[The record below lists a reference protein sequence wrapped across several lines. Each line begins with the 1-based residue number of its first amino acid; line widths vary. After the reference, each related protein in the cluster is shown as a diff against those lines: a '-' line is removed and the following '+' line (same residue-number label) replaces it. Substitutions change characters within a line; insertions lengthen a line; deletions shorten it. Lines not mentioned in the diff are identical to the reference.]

1 MKVIN
6 INSDKAHELLAKCEI
21 LREYSMFI
29 GTIRKYADSEEG
41 AIKKAIQ
48 ECMEKGILTEY
59 LKRKGSEVRNM
70 LIAEYSYEKDIQIK
84 QQEARQEG
92 WDKGWDKGWDEGWDE
107 GILLSGKILGELRK
121 NSLITNE
128 QIAERIGCPLET
140 VEEIRRK
147 LDQ

>member
-1 MKVIN
+1 
-6 INSDKAHELLAKCEI
+6 
-21 LREYSMFI
+21 
-29 GTIRKYADSEEG
+29 
-41 AIKKAIQ
+41 
-48 ECMEKGILTEY
+48 
-59 LKRKGSEVRNM
+59 M

-84 QQEARQEG
+84 QQEARQE
-92 WDKGWDKGWDEGWDE
+92 GWDEGWDE